1 MMKKQ
6 AVALVLIGIG
16 ICSFKIPQRDDLLAF
31 INHINKLKLVYQ
43 DDKCGEWG
51 GDRETITLYRT
62 SLTSEIYA
70 DYLKETR
77 NCKKPNSNK
86 HQDKKNKLAITE
98 ADKQIIIEAINQLST
113 GILSNQDLPAHAG
126 LYCEVTLSDS
136 SIVIKDFPSIKW
148 TKFEQLRQRLIKE

>member
-1 MMKKQ
+1 M
-6 AVALVLIGIG
+6 
-16 ICSFKIPQRDDLLAF
+16 
-31 INHINKLKLVYQ
+31 
-43 DDKCGEWG
+43 
-51 GDRETITLYRT
+51 
-62 SLTSEIYA
+62 
-70 DYLKETR
+70 KETR
-77 NCKKPNSNK
+77 NCKKPNSQK